1 MSENISKAEM
11 KSRESMQ
18 KSELFLVHELK
29 AILSDEEL
37 TGKKNELPKQ
47 QKIEGISASVHTLL
61 KYSNLIMLKQIIM
74 VGYNVVQ
81 QEKNA

>member
-1 MSENISKAEM
+1 MSENISEAEM

-47 QKIEGISASVHTLL
+47 QKIEGISASGHTLL

>member
-47 QKIEGISASVHTLL
+47 QKIEGISASVRTLL

>member
-37 TGKKNELPKQ
+37 TGKKNELPKPKVSLHQ
-47 QKIEGISASVHTLL
+47 YILYLSI
-61 KYSNLIMLKQIIM
+61 LI
-74 VGYNVVQ
+74 
-81 QEKNA
+81 